1 MSINIANAVHLE
13 TIVKGDSG
21 VLDVD
26 GVLYIWFNVIAK
38 FGFEDHG
45 NAITV
50 SVPVEIS
57 DDLTWAQLRQAA
69 LDGARQT
76 VSNAL
81 AANAFGAERRR
92 PIRTRP
98 KPSL

>member
-1 MSINIANAVHLE
+1 MHLE
-13 TIVKGDSG
+13 TIVKGESE

-26 GVLYIWFNVIAK
+26 GVRYIWFEVIAR
-38 FGFEDHG
+38 FGFEDYG

-76 VSNAL
+76 IGNAV
-81 AANAFGAERRR
+81 AMNAFDAERRR
-92 PIRTRP
+92 PIRTRGNP
-98 KPSL
+98 

>member
-1 MSINIANAVHLE
+1 MPINIANAVHLE
-13 TIVKGDSG
+13 TIVKGESE

-26 GVLYIWFNVIAK
+26 GVRYIWFNVIAR
-38 FGFEDHG
+38 FGFEDYG
-45 NAITV
+45 NAVTV

-69 LDGARQT
+69 LDGAKQT

-81 AANAFGAERRR
+81 AVNAFGAERRR
-92 PIRTRP
+92 PIWT
-98 KPSL
+98 KGKS